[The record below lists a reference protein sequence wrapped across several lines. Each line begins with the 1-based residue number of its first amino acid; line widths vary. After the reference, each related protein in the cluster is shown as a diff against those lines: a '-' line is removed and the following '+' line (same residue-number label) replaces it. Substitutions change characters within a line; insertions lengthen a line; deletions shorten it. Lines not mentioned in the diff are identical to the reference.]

1 MAGNDRS
8 PKARALGAA
17 LRTERE
23 ERGLGL
29 RQLASQIGCA
39 PGTLSRWETGERMP
53 KRADVAR
60 ILDQLEVSGARYDEV
75 LDMTTPAANSRWLA
89 ITLPENRQHL
99 AALLECERTATS
111 IFHMSP
117 LLVPGLLQTT
127 SYTRAIMTAG
137 GVPEDEVETRI
148 AVRIGRREV
157 VTKPDAPQIT
167 YVIGEAALHQ
177 MIGSADVMVEQLGH
191 LLDVYKLKNVNLHVV
206 PFERSWHPGLEG
218 PYQLIDSDQ
227 GPSVVYIET
236 RASGIFLHDKA
247 DLDEYRTAAE
257 TLLGQALDPTAS
269 RTHIANVRKKVE
281 AGL

>member
-1 MAGNDRS
+1 
-8 PKARALGAA
+8 
-17 LRTERE
+17 
-23 ERGLGL
+23 
-29 RQLASQIGCA
+29 
-39 PGTLSRWETGERMP
+39 MP
-53 KRADVAR
+53 KQADVAR
-60 ILDQLEVSGARYDEV
+60 ILDL
-75 LDMTTPAANSRWLA
+75 LDVDGTRREEILDIAAPSTNSRWLA

-117 LLVPGLLQTT
+117 LLVPGLVQTT
-127 SYTRAIMTAG
+127 RYTRAIMTAG
-137 GVPEDEVETRI
+137 GVPDDEVETRI

-157 VTKPDAPQIT
+157 LTKPDAPQVT

-177 MIGSADVMVEQLGH
+177 LIGSVEVMVEQLGR
-191 LLDVYKLKNVNLHVV
+191 LLEVSKLKNVDLRAI

-236 RASGIFLHDKA
+236 RASGIFLHDEE

-257 TLLGQALDPTAS
+257 TLLGHTLNPTAT
-269 RTHIANVRKKVE
+269 RTLIANVREKLE
-281 AGL
+281 ARL